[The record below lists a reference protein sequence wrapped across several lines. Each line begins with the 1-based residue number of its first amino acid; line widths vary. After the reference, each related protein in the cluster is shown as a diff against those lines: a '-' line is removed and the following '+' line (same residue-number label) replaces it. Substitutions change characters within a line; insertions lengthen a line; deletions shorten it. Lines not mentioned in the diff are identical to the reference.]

1 MSKDPEAVKVSILDK
16 EYLVACPEDEKDAL
30 EASAKYLNEK
40 MLDIRESGKVVGI
53 DRIAVMTALNL
64 AHEVVA
70 TGAGQGGTGAG
81 ASVGARISELNTKIE
96 EAIGKYQLK
105 ELN

>member
-1 MSKDPEAVKVSILDK
+1 MSKEPEAIKVSILDK

-30 EASAKYLNEK
+30 QASAQYLNDK

-64 AHEVVA
+64 AHEVV
-70 TGAGQGGTGAG
+70 GAGGVGSGT
-81 ASVGARISELNTKIE
+81 ASDSCGARIRKLNTKIE
-96 EAIGKYQLK
+96 KAIGKYQLM

>member
-1 MSKDPEAVKVSILDK
+1 VSKEPEAIKVNILDK
-16 EYLVACPEDEKDAL
+16 EYLVACQEDEKDEL
-30 EASAKYLNEK
+30 LASAKYLNDK

-70 TGAGQGGTGAG
+70 GGGSG
-81 ASVGARISELNTKIE
+81 IASSDSCGARVRKLNKKIENALDKYKLMELN
-96 EAIGKYQLK
+96 
-105 ELN
+105 